1 MEKLLGNSKVANSQ
15 EIFLMA
21 KDQHTAKKIGDMN
34 DVVGKGVIASR
45 NAQIDSAGEVKH
57 AMLTDI
63 QRDIQAQ
70 RYEQARQRRG

>member
-1 MEKLLGNSKVANSQ
+1 MMMTVWMAGLLCRKEN
-15 EIFLMA
+15 
-21 KDQHTAKKIGDMN
+21 TKIVDMN

-57 AMLTDI
+57 TKLTDI